1 MIWNKEAECM
11 RIGEREK
18 LQLERLK
25 TSLGRAYKNVPYY
38 KKRFDGMKVKPG
50 NIKNLKDI
58 KNLPFTTKTDLRE
71 GYPFGLFAVPCKNI
85 IEVHTSSGTTGKP
98 TVSGYTEKT

>member
-1 MIWNKEAECM
+1 MIWNKEAEGM

-38 KKRFDGMKVKPG
+38 KKRFDEMKVKPG
-50 NIKNLKDI
+50 E
-58 KNLPFTTKTDLRE
+58 R
-71 GYPFGLFAVPCKNI
+71 
-85 IEVHTSSGTTGKP
+85 H
-98 TVSGYTEKT
+98 